1 VLEDVGGIDLV
12 LTSSPGNIGK
22 RSAGLI
28 RAGGTLVSVVEPIE
42 VRPDDGFAIDFV
54 GASDRAQ
61 LSEFVQR
68 IRDGRL
74 RTNIGTVSPLDDAVA
89 AFNPTQSLNGK
100 TLLPRG
106 PLVVTSGLAHRQAP
120 RGVAALLR
128 KPTAWEY
135 DGGGPVSASRGGSAS
150 STRKRLARAESTHVS
165 CRSTR
170 YRKQAACAYAVLAI
184 ALLDWRHLP
193 YRMIMQSPS
202 KPLSSPIEVP
212 DIDTDQPVAV
222 IPVAS
227 VAPLDGPPDGERIN
241 TFAIAPTTSDLSPAD
256 LRSEA
261 RKRVLGKPLTYL
273 AAAFSLGFVLA
284 RVLR

>member
-1 VLEDVGGIDLV
+1 
-12 LTSSPGNIGK
+12 
-22 RSAGLI
+22 
-28 RAGGTLVSVVEPIE
+28 
-42 VRPDDGFAIDFV
+42 
-54 GASDRAQ
+54 
-61 LSEFVQR
+61 
-68 IRDGRL
+68 
-74 RTNIGTVSPLDDAVA
+74 
-89 AFNPTQSLNGK
+89 
-100 TLLPRG
+100 
-106 PLVVTSGLAHRQAP
+106 
-120 RGVAALLR
+120 
-128 KPTAWEY
+128 
-135 DGGGPVSASRGGSAS
+135 
-150 STRKRLARAESTHVS
+150 
-165 CRSTR
+165 
-170 YRKQAACAYAVLAI
+170 
-184 ALLDWRHLP
+184 
-193 YRMIMQSPS
+193 MIMQSPN